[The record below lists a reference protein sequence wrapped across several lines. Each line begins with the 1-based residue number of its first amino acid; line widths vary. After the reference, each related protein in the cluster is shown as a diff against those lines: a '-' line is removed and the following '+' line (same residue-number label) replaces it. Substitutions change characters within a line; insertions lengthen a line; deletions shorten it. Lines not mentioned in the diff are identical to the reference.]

1 MGKDAN
7 LKAKNVRWMAF
18 SPSKTPRGGQIV
30 GGNAV
35 YFAVQGDLLEI
46 VAGNREKVG
55 RFLPNAPIF
64 CPLFV

>member
-7 LKAKNVRWMAF
+7 LKAKNVRSMAF
-18 SPSKTPRGGQIV
+18 SPSKTLWGGLIV
-30 GGNAV
+30 GVVGAHWTV
-35 YFAVQGDLLEI
+35 HGDLLEI